1 MNFKIFSSIKIATTL
16 FSTLVIILIF
26 TLFCACKQPHVKVQK
41 EELTRYDSIPAY
53 HLQYD
58 LGTPDATFKLP
69 NRLVEISGLSI
80 NETGTT
86 LLAVQDEK
94 GIIFKIDSQ
103 SGKVL
108 DEIPFWKDGD
118 YEGIEMVGDKIYVVK
133 STGTIYEIKGVG
145 TEEIKMEKFNTSLC
159 KANDV
164 EGLGYDAF
172 SNSLLLTCKGS
183 AAIEGSN
190 RELVKAIYAFSLDSM
205 HLEEKPKILIRLKDV
220 QDFLKSSPL
229 IRNLEKLTEYFQPG
243 ETSFTFNPSAIAT
256 HPLTKETYLLSATK
270 KLLAILSP
278 EGRILH
284 IEKLNK
290 KLHPQPEGICFAPD
304 GTLFIS
310 NEGRKDK
317 KARIHRYLVK

>member
-1 MNFKIFSSIKIATTL
+1 MNFKIFSSTKIATTI
-16 FSTLVIILIF
+16 FPSLVTILIF
-26 TLFCACKQPHVKVQK
+26 TFFCACKQPHVKVQT

-58 LGTPDATFKLP
+58 FGTPDATFKLP
-69 NRLVEISGLSI
+69 KKLIEISGLSI

-94 GIIFKIDSQ
+94 GIIFRIDSQ
-103 SGKVL
+103 SGKIL

-145 TEEIKMEKFNTSLC
+145 TEEVKMGKFKTPLC

-183 AAIEGSN
+183 AAIEGN
-190 RELVKAIYAFSLDSM
+190 NGELAKAIYSFSLDSM
-205 HLEEKPKILIRLKDV
+205 LLEEKPKILIHLADV
-220 QDFLKSSPL
+220 QDYLKTNPL

-243 ETSFTFNPSAIAT
+243 ETSFTFNPSAIAI
-256 HPLTKETYLLSATK
+256 HPMTKETYLLSATK
-270 KLLAILSP
+270 KLLVILSS

-290 KLHPQPEGICFAPD
+290 KLHPQPEGICFASD

-317 KARIHRYLVK
+317 KGQIHRFLVK